1 MDIINEKR
9 IMKKKMEPRRSSR
22 KEMDLP
28 VNFIAFDESDNETGS
43 GVGRA
48 INMSEHGILL
58 MTPKPFQN
66 VHVLLMT
73 MNIDGKDVR
82 LKGRLVSSN
91 IHFIPGYCFSGI
103 EFIGKIDEQ
112 VTIAKEAEPGDSS
125 KEELRRH
132 SRIENSM
139 LLKYHLFDNR
149 GKPIGYGKGRTV
161 NLSQSGILL
170 ESNEP
175 LEGIFVILITLNIG
189 VEVKLKG
196 RLVHSTLQQD
206 SGNYLSGIEF
216 VGEKEKQVESI
227 VEFIKAYYRN
237 KSGIYWIDVKK

>member
-1 MDIINEKR
+1 
-9 IMKKKMEPRRSSR
+9 MKKKMEHRRSPR
-22 KEMDLP
+22 IETDLP
-28 VNFIAFDESDNETGS
+28 LDFITFDESGNENGS

-66 VHVLLMT
+66 VHALLMT
-73 MNIDGKDVR
+73 MNLNGKDMR

-91 IHFIPGYCFSGI
+91 IHYMPGYCFSGV
-103 EFIGKIDEQ
+103 EFLENIDQ
-112 VTIAKEAEPGDSS
+112 TVTLSREEETGTYR
-125 KEELRRH
+125 KEEQRRH
-132 SRIENSM
+132 TRIENSM
-139 LLKYHLFDNR
+139 VLKYHLFDNR
-149 GKPIGYGKGRTV
+149 GKAIGYGKGRTV

-175 LEGIFVILITLNIG
+175 LDGTFVMLVTLNIG

-206 SGNYLSGIEF
+206 TGNYLSGIEF
-216 VGEKEKQVESI
+216 VGEKDRQVEAI
-227 VEFIKAYYRN
+227 IEFIKAYYRT
-237 KSGIYWIDVKK
+237 KSGTFWIDVKK